1 MSETLY
7 EAAMREKGLADAA
20 DLQSR
25 AQAGTADGTAI
36 FEEAAKVPLFAE
48 ARKVKNMLER
58 PIGFVCQTS
67 QGRMV
72 KLNQQYNSDIYQQ
85 EPEALPAPWGW
96 YWSKDPKKALPFI
109 QLKKALPFI
118 QLATSTYAVGECCTA
133 AGYVWAS
140 NIPNNNWSPE
150 TNPEFWDKLGTI
162 EEIMGGN

>member
-1 MSETLY
+1 MRMSENTLY
-7 EAAMREKGLADAA
+7 KEAMYAKGLSDAA

-25 AQAGTADGTAI
+25 AQEGTADGTAI
-36 FEEAAKVPLFAE
+36 FEEAEKVPLFAE
-48 ARKVKNMLER
+48 ARKVKNMLHR

-72 KLNQQYNSDIYQQ
+72 KLNQPYDSDIFTQ
-85 EPEALPAPWGW
+85 EPEELQAQWGW

-109 QLKKALPFI
+109 P
-118 QLATSTYAVGECCTA
+118 LATSTYAAGECCTA

-150 TNPEFWDKLGTI
+150 TNPEFWDKLGTV
-162 EEIMGGN
+162 EEIMGV